1 MNQGNQSRLPY
12 FFMEPA
18 KQTEAVTFIRSLLKQ
33 RNLDIPSHN
42 MTLPDNQHWVIFEHK
57 NRQIGVDSASGVWI
71 RELEGEWRCLAMP
84 CTTSGA
90 IQAIEF
96 LINEKARPNLPI
108 CKDQA

>member
-1 MNQGNQSRLPY
+1 MK
-12 FFMEPA
+12 PA

-71 RELEGEWRCLAMP
+71 RASELENWRCVCKP
-84 CTTSGA
+84 CVVSGA

-96 LINEKARPNLPI
+96 
-108 CKDQA
+108 D